1 MPELWKYETV
11 FTHCYPR
18 LDENVS
24 KHRNHL
30 LKSPFAA
37 HPKTGRVC
45 VPFDAKKVADFDPT
59 RVVTLAKLARE
70 IDADT
75 SDKPDLDKTSLK
87 ASVDF
92 FEKRF
97 VNPILDKLH
106 KAQRADKEVAAA
118 AMGDF

>member
-1 MPELWKYETV
+1 MNSAQVV

-45 VPFDAKKVADFDPT
+45 VPFDAKQCASFDPT
-59 RVVTLAKLARE
+59 AVVTLKDLAKQ
-70 IDADT
+70 IDASTEDV
-75 SDKPDLDKTSLK
+75 PDLEKTDLK
-87 ASVDF
+87 HAVRF
-92 FEKRF
+92 FEKSF
-97 VNPILDKLH
+97 IDPLLKSLH
-106 KAQRADKEVAAA
+106 KGQRDEKEQQA
-118 AMGDF
+118 AMVGDF